1 MLLRNITTAL
11 LSTMLLLSSLSSGLA
26 GGETVAIVATSSDIH
41 CTGMNHG
48 VAIETQTS
56 PARGSINCDE
66 PSDMDCLR
74 ITAQCPLMPLCA
86 LTNTGPIPRI
96 QPTIG
101 FHAALTSAEY
111 QSPIADVLTPP
122 PDSLS

>member
-11 LSTMLLLSSLSSGLA
+11 LSILLLLSSLSSALA
-26 GGETVAIVATSSDIH
+26 GGETGAIAATSSDIH
-41 CTGMNHG
+41 CSEMNHG
-48 VAIETQTS
+48 VSIETQAS
-56 PARGSINCDE
+56 PARESINCDE

-74 ITAQCPLMPLCA
+74 IAAQCPLIPLCA
-86 LTNTGPIPRI
+86 LTNTGPIPRF
-96 QPTIG
+96 QLTIG

>member
-1 MLLRNITTAL
+1 MLPRNITTAL
-11 LSTMLLLSSLSSGLA
+11 LGIMLLLSSLSSGVA
-26 GGETVAIVATSSDIH
+26 GGETGAFGATNSDIK
-41 CTGMNHG
+41 CSRMIHG
-48 VAIETQTS
+48 VATDTQTS
-56 PARGSINCDE
+56 PARGSIYCDE

-96 QPTIG
+96 KPTIG
-101 FHAALTSAEY
+101 FHAAPTSAEY

>member
-1 MLLRNITTAL
+1 MLTQYVATAL
-11 LSTMLLLSSLSSGLA
+11 LSIMLVLSSLSSALA
-26 GGETVAIVATSSDIH
+26 GGETGAIVATNSDVH
-41 CTGMNHG
+41 CSGMNQG
-48 VAIETQTS
+48 VATDTQTS
-56 PARGSINCDE
+56 PARGSINCDQ
-66 PSDMDCLR
+66 PSDMDCCR

-86 LTNTGPIPRI
+86 LTNTSPIPR
-96 QPTIG
+96 QPTIR

>member
-1 MLLRNITTAL
+1 MLTQYVATAL
-11 LSTMLLLSSLSSGLA
+11 LSIMLILSSLSSALA
-26 GGETVAIVATSSDIH
+26 GGETGAIVATNSDVH
-41 CTGMNHG
+41 CSGMNQG
-48 VAIETQTS
+48 VATDTQTS

-74 ITAQCPLMPLCA
+74 IAAQCPLMPLCA
-86 LTNTGPIPRI
+86 LTNTGPIPRF
-96 QPTIG
+96 QLTIG